1 LAAVA
6 ETLVGA
12 SGSVAGVTVLDE
24 VAVGLVPTALV
35 DVTENAYSVPLVNP
49 VTVAVVLAAV
59 VVAYGC
65 SERTQQC

>member
-1 LAAVA
+1 M
-6 ETLVGA
+6 
-12 SGSVAGVTVLDE
+12 DE
-24 VAVGLVPTALV
+24 VAVGLVPTAFV

-65 SERTQQC
+65 SERT